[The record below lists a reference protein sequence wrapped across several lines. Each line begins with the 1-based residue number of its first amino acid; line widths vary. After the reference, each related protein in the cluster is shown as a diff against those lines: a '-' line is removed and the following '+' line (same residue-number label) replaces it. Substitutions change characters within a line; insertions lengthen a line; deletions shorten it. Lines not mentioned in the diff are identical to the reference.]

1 MNFWGHAGDWMLV
14 LHFGSCLGCVEPVL
28 LEWSVPCP
36 GGSGEAQWERYFFGF
51 RGLFRELWACYRA
64 DASDMGA
71 FRRAVC
77 IWGEGYLVF
86 YPG

>member
-1 MNFWGHAGDWMLV
+1 MLV
-14 LHFGSCLGCVEPVL
+14 LHFVSCLGCAEPVL
-28 LEWSVPCP
+28 IEWSVSCP
-36 GGSGEAQWERYFFGF
+36 GGGGGGSEEVQWERYFFGF
-51 RGLFRELWACYRA
+51 RRLLRELRACYRV
-64 DASDMGA
+64 DAFDMGA